1 MQNDT
6 RMVVLSPHSASLSG
20 GNLVDGLPSALH
32 TEALGGPHG
41 GVGPA
46 TIHEL
51 DIRNLSF
58 EGKCCGKSNQRFVQ
72 VLDRIFM
79 LLVS

>member
-32 TEALGGPHG
+32 TEAVGVPHG

-46 TIHEL
+46 TISGKGRRKL
-51 DIRNLSF
+51 RI
-58 EGKCCGKSNQRFVQ
+58 EGIT
-72 VLDRIFM
+72 D
-79 LLVS
+79 